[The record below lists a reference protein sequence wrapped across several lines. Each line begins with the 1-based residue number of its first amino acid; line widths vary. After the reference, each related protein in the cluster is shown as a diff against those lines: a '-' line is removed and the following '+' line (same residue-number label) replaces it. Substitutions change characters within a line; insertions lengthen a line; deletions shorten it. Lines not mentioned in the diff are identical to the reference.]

1 MSKNHHT
8 ITEATEYGGQPA
20 FPDFATGDMASVYR
34 GDQSF
39 SRLKAAFP
47 SGEPPYASGAGIR
60 QPTFFHFFD
69 RFRPTADRPGR
80 APFAPSRQTGGS
92 DK

>member
-47 SGEPPYASGAGIR
+47 SGEPPYMEGVPDR
-60 QPTFFHFFD
+60 QRLFSKNS
-69 RFRPTADRPGR
+69 PGR
-80 APFAPSRQTGGS
+80 GNPRVCGTFQSAARRT
-92 DK
+92 